1 VLLLQRV
8 SLWFLGGSLRRPVQG
23 RAACDLV
30 EGGVP
35 GSEVPG
41 SKVIGSNVVVSN
53 LVVSNL
59 VVSRVVVSE
68 ILGRRVL
75 VGEVAVG
82 SRIAAIEI
90 LGGEVIGGEVIGA
103 LKVGFFDE
111 VGSVGVPGVR
121 WRLAGEIGCGELLL
135 VFAHHC
141 ASWL

>member
-90 LGGEVIGGEVIGA
+90 LGSEVIAA